1 MGRPRRDGDFVNCP
15 LVDGFVIGNKKDG
28 SSVGLKKI
36 SSLDKGVRARLPGAD
51 YYHCHLRTFRG
62 VCVYER
68 LGGNLQGIA
77 PVFPNGSFSLPS
89 PVFIIANLQ

>member
-1 MGRPRRDGDFVNCP
+1 MPCFV
-15 LVDGFVIGNKKDG
+15 GSKEDG
-28 SSVGLKKI
+28 SYDAFKEF

-51 YYHCHLRTFRG
+51 YDHCHLRTFRG

-77 PVFPNGSFSLPS
+77 AVFPNGSFPLPF
-89 PVFIIANLQ
+89 PPFIIANLQ